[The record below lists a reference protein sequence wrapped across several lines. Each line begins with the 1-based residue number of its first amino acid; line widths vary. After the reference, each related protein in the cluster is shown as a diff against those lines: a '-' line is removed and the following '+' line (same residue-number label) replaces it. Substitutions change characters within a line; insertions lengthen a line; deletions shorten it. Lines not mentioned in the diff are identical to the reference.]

1 MPVSEMLALKR
12 RRGTERGPAEA
23 SEYPRGRES
32 RLMKA
37 IVTQRSSFGDLRP
50 LKFSILPN
58 NDSEKRDLRAI
69 GVGVS
74 RPTASPPTI
83 GLSRYALQ
91 RLRRDGEFAFG

>member
-74 RPTASPPTI
+74 RPTGTPP
-83 GLSRYALQ
+83 
-91 RLRRDGEFAFG
+91 